1 MFAVATS
8 LHLAQKIPLTSRS
21 LSQSHATKAR
31 SELAKRLCS
40 ETAVMIS
47 AVFQDCFPLLCVR
60 RIDDAAGV
68 EIVNNGEDAST
79 RPTLPHRRSTRST
92 NPILLKGD
100 GLSSS
105 TAIALCWQEDI
116 VSINFKLN
124 DAKGKKRDHHE
135 ICSSTTNQDKHAN
148 NKKGTMNT
156 SYDEDTNASNKGGT
170 TKTSEGEDASNKDGT
185 TMTSEYEDASNK
197 GGSTMTSDDEDKK
210 TKEGT
215 QMTCQDDANNKQ
227 MTADTTLYR
236 IIHNVKVECFKD
248 LDYAFPFIEDHKRAT
263 GNWQRIQQSVLDK
276 YCVHRCCSHV
286 NCPFLVRF
294 SRQLSMANSSC
305 QE

>member
-1 MFAVATS
+1 
-8 LHLAQKIPLTSRS
+8 
-21 LSQSHATKAR
+21 
-31 SELAKRLCS
+31 
-40 ETAVMIS
+40 MIS

-135 ICSSTTNQDKHAN
+135 ICSSTTTQDEDANNKKDRTRTSQDKDAIASDEGGTMTTNQDKHAN